1 MNIHQLSITYLPE
14 QDRILARVNTTAGE
28 ELRLWL
34 TRRLMVGLWP
44 LLSKAMTERL
54 LRLEAAGSS
63 LDAADDQL
71 KQMLTDFRKQEF
83 LQHADF
89 ATPYRKTETEPDLP
103 LGEEPLLVTDVDA
116 TPLPNGRLRLHFNES
131 ARLRDSPL
139 TEASAP
145 VPEAPKSPESPR
157 LPESATLLQPPQP
170 GQVPAA
176 AAPAQPAVPAPP
188 RRFQMEMEPRLMQG
202 LLHLLEQALVQSRWR
217 EPFLSAVVD
226 DASAT
231 ESSSRASRPRYLN

>member
-1 MNIHQLSITYLPE
+1 MNIHQLSVTYLPE

-116 TPLPNGRLRLHFNES
+116 TPLPNGRLRLCFNES

-139 TEASAP
+139 TAAAAP

-217 EPFLSAVVD
+217 EPFLSAVAD